1 MSDNDE
7 ARGMSDEL
15 KIEITAEDL
24 RTAREMLR
32 RSKIAHCFRCLNPA
46 PPGPDPPG
54 WGIMGR
60 GQPPIGFFVHICPEC
75 SEAVDNWVCG
85 GYDEILDYDDGHG
98 GVHGESS

>member
-32 RSKIAHCFRCLNPA
+32 RSEIAHCLRCLTPA
-46 PPGPDPPG
+46 PSGPDPPG
-54 WGIMGR
+54 WGIMGM
-60 GQPPIGFFVHICPEC
+60 GQPPNGFFVRICPEC

-85 GYDEILDYDDGHG
+85 GYDEILGYDDGHG

>member
-32 RSKIAHCFRCLNPA
+32 RSEIAHCFRCLNPA

-54 WGIMGR
+54 WGIMSMGQPPNGFCPLLPGMLRGR
-60 GQPPIGFFVHICPEC
+60 GQLGVRLVRRD
-75 SEAVDNWVCG
+75 SE
-85 GYDEILDYDDGHG
+85 L
-98 GVHGESS
+98 